1 MIQKIGMI
9 GVGRMGLAIARN
21 LTAKGY
27 PVTGYRSNA
36 IDDFIAAGGIAATSS
51 AEVVAAADIVFT
63 SLPENAAV
71 SDALNRT
78 DGILAVLKPG
88 QIVVETTSLPPAD
101 KRIHAALVAD
111 AGAVMLD
118 CPLSAARRAC
128 SKQAA
133 LSSSCRGTVRYPTT
147 STMYW
152 KRSVRA
158 ARGSATSVR
167 GAASKS
173 VATALVAIHN
183 LASAEGLAI
192 AAREGGDIKAVHEAI
207 AGSPAGSAIF
217 EMRGALMAKREYA
230 SGGGSLDGYLRA
242 LVPGARRCQRG
253 WCHAPARCHAG
264 VVPGRR
270 RCRSYR
276 PGSGVYFRVCAGGGV
291 ACPRPPNT
299 SKNLFPRSC
308 TGGPLIHH
316 A

>member
-9 GVGRMGLAIARN
+9 GVGRMGLAMARN
-21 LTAKGY
+21 LAAKGY
-27 PVTGYRSNA
+27 PVTGYRRNA

-78 DGILAVLKPG
+78 DGILAALKPG

-133 LSSSCRGTVRYPTT
+133 LRSSCRGTVRYPTT

-167 GAASKS
+167 GPHENPSPQCLLRSTILPPPKAWPSRHAK
-173 VATALVAIHN
+173 VAT
-183 LASAEGLAI
+183 SKPCTKPSR
-192 AAREGGDIKAVHEAI
+192 AAPPGQPCSRC
-207 AGSPAGSAIF
+207 
-217 EMRGALMAKREYA
+217 
-230 SGGGSLDGYLRA
+230 
-242 LVPGARRCQRG
+242 GAR
-253 WCHAPARCHAG
+253 
-264 VVPGRR
+264 
-270 RCRSYR
+270 
-276 PGSGVYFRVCAGGGV
+276 
-291 ACPRPPNT
+291 
-299 SKNLFPRSC
+299 
-308 TGGPLIHH
+308 
-316 A
+316 